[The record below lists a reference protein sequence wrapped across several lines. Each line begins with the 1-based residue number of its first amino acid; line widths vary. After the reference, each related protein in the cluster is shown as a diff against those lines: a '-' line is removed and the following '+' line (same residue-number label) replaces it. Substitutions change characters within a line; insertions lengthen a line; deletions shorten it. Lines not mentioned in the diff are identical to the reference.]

1 MQVNRVSPMNFGKM
15 NIAKTPQTIKALEQ
29 LPQSVKWG
37 VDRAAKR
44 IENTK
49 FFDISVKY
57 NEKIGELECLLE
69 SPKDAFFGVFNTFKQ
84 RIKQGRNK
92 DIILFGDTLTVEK
105 QEKLSPEGKIQY
117 RAYLWPRLP
126 LNNIAGITNLSNV
139 ALILDE
145 GAIKNSEGKVD

>member
-1 MQVNRVSPMNFGKM
+1 MQVNSVSSPSFGKM
-15 NIAKTPQTIKALEQ
+15 NIAKTPQTIKALEE

-37 VDRAAKR
+37 FDRAVKR

-92 DIILFGDTLTVEK
+92 DIILFGDTLTIEK
-105 QEKLSPEGKIQY
+105 QENLSPEGKIQY

-145 GAIKNSEGKVD
+145 GAIEKSNEKV

>member
-1 MQVNRVSPMNFGKM
+1 MQVNRVSPMSFGKM

-49 FFDISVKY
+49 FYDISVKY

-92 DIILFGDTLTVEK
+92 DIILFGDTLTIEK
-105 QEKLSPEGKIQY
+105 QKEPTLEGKTQY
-117 RAYLWPRLP
+117 KAYLWPRLP
-126 LNNIAGITNLSNV
+126 LNNIAGITNLSNI
-139 ALILDE
+139 ALILDD
-145 GAIKNSEGKVD
+145 GAIENNKEKIE

>member
-1 MQVNRVSPMNFGKM
+1 MQVNQVSPLSFGKM

-69 SPKDAFFGVFNTFKQ
+69 SPKDAFFGVFHSFKQ

-92 DIILFGDTLTVEK
+92 DIIMFGNIITIEK
-105 QEKLSPEGKIQY
+105 QEKPTPEGKTQY
-117 RAYLWPRLP
+117 RAYLWPRLS
-126 LNNIAGITNLSNV
+126 LNNIAGVTNLSNV

-145 GAIKNSEGKVD
+145 GAIKNNGEKVD

>member
-1 MQVNRVSPMNFGKM
+1 MQVNSISLPSFGKM

-92 DIILFGDTLTVEK
+92 DIILFVH
-105 QEKLSPEGKIQY
+105 KLYNPYPSISY
-117 RAYLWPRLP
+117 HNYILAYVPKLLH
-126 LNNIAGITNLSNV
+126 L
-139 ALILDE
+139 
-145 GAIKNSEGKVD
+145 